1 MRLMEVKLLKEKIM
15 VLDGNSILNRAFY
28 GLQGPK
34 LLSTKDGLYTNA
46 VFGFLNIM
54 FKYLEEEKPDY
65 MCVAFDLKAPTFRH
79 KEYDGYKARRRGM
92 PEELAVQVPIIKEL
106 LDAMNIKR
114 IESEG
119 YEADDIIGTVALM
132 AENSGMECAIIT
144 GDRDSLQLVSGSTYA
159 RIVSTR
165 RSGHNETEKY
175 DHGAVVG
182 RYGIT
187 PDKLIDV
194 KGLMGD
200 ASDDIPGVP
209 GIGEKTALNLIRQFG
224 SMENLYENLGHVD
237 NRNIADKLAEYREQA
252 FLSRR
257 LATIKRDVPVDLNI
271 CDMKIVPYDS
281 EKLYELLS
289 RLEFK
294 SVIQKLN
301 LSPSTMKREQYVLDD
316 IRTVG
321 SIESLREVIGE
332 IRQAGTVSIHM
343 LLTGRESSS
352 QEVMGIAIA
361 LNEKQAVYISPC
373 GSFAQDLVLS
383 EMKSVLEDESIRK
396 VGHDFKS
403 MLVFLK
409 TKGIEMKGIHVDTMI
424 GYYLIEPARESYRL
438 EEIAR
443 EILSFEIPMTEPG
456 DINAANSA
464 CAAAAVILKLSRV
477 IADRVSGNG
486 QDELLYGVEIPL
498 IYVLADMEFNGFKVD
513 VEGLKKFS
521 AELDNRIGHL
531 VNNIY
536 MLAGEEFNINS
547 TKQLGTVLFD
557 KLKLPAVK
565 KTKTGY
571 STDVEVLEQL
581 APRHEIVSQ
590 ILEYRQLMKLKTT
603 YVDGLLSVVN
613 PSTGKV
619 HSKFNQ
625 TVTVTGRISSTEPN
639 LQNIPI
645 RLEMGRNIRKVFV
658 ASDANHVL
666 IDADYSQ
673 IELRVLAHITGDSGL
688 VEAFR
693 KGDDIHTLTASQF
706 FGVPPESVTPFMR
719 GRAKTVNFSVIYG
732 IGAYSLSRDLGVTR
746 GEAERYIV
754 SYLDRYPGVKDYM
767 SSIIR
772 QARDTGYVTT
782 IFNRRRYIPELRSPN
797 FNIKSFGERVAMNT
811 PIQGSAAD
819 IIKIAMVKVYR
830 EMRRRNLKSKLIL
843 QVHDELIIDTY
854 KDEVEEIKL
863 LLKECMENAVELKV
877 PLVTEVRTGGSWYET
892 K

>member
-1 MRLMEVKLLKEKIM
+1 MKEKIM

-34 LLSTKDGLYTNA
+34 LLSTRDGLYTNA

-54 FKYLEEEKPDY
+54 LKYFEEEKPDY
-65 MCVAFDLKAPTFRH
+65 VCVAFDLKAPTFRH
-79 KEYDGYKARRRGM
+79 KEYDGYKARRKGM
-92 PEELAVQVPIIKEL
+92 PEELAVQVPIVKEL

-114 IESEG
+114 LESEG
-119 YEADDIIGTVALM
+119 YEADDIIGAVSLT
-132 AENSGMECAIIT
+132 AENSGIECVIIT
-144 GDRDSLQLVSGSTYA
+144 GDRDSLQLVSRSTYA
-159 RIVSTR
+159 KIVSTR
-165 RSGHNETEKY
+165 GGHNETEKY
-175 DHGAVVG
+175 DYDAVVSK
-182 RYGIT
+182 YGVT
-187 PDKLIDV
+187 PDRLIDV

-200 ASDDIPGVP
+200 PSDNIPGVP
-209 GIGEKTALNLIRQFG
+209 GIGEKTALDLIKQFG
-224 SMENLYENLGHVD
+224 SMENLYENIGSIS
-237 NRNIADKLAEYREQA
+237 NRNIADKLAEHREQA

-257 LATIKRDVPVDLNI
+257 LATIERNVPVDLDI
-271 CDMKIVPYDS
+271 CGMKVVPYDS
-281 EKLYELLS
+281 EKLYELLN

-301 LSPSTMKREQYVLDD
+301 LSPQAKREQYRLDN

-321 SIESLREVIGE
+321 NTEGLDEVIAK
-332 IRQAGTVSIHM
+332 IRDAGTFSIHM
-343 LLTGRESSS
+343 LLTGGNVFS
-352 QEVMGIAIA
+352 QTVVGIAVA
-361 LNEKQAVYISPC
+361 LNENEAVYISPC
-373 GSFAQDLVLS
+373 GGFTQDLILT
-383 EMKSVLEDESIRK
+383 EMKSVLEDENIRK

-409 TKGIEMKGIHVDTMI
+409 TKGIEMQGIYIDTMI
-424 GYYLIEPARESYRL
+424 GYYLLEPARESYRI
-438 EEIAR
+438 EEIVR
-443 EILSFEIPMTEPG
+443 EVLSLEIPVAQPD

-464 CAAAAVILKLSRV
+464 CTAAAVILKLSHV
-477 IADRVSGNG
+477 IAERISENG
-486 QDELLYGVEIPL
+486 QDGLMHNVEVPL

-521 AELDNRIGHL
+521 SELDERIGHL

-557 KLKLPAVK
+557 KLKLPVVK

-581 APRHEIVSQ
+581 AARHEIVSQ
-590 ILEYRQLMKLKTT
+590 ILEYRQLAKLKTT
-603 YVDGLLSVVN
+603 YAEGLMNVVN
-613 PSTGKV
+613 PSTGKI

-645 RLEMGRNIRKVFV
+645 RLEMGRNIRRVFV
-658 ASDANHVL
+658 ASDSGHVL
-666 IDADYSQ
+666 TDADYSQ
-673 IELRVLAHITGDSGL
+673 IELRVLAHITNDSAL
-688 VEAFR
+688 IEAFR
-693 KGDDIHTLTASQF
+693 KGEDIHTLTASQL
-706 FGVPPESVTPFMR
+706 FGVPPENVTPFMR
-719 GRAKTVNFSVIYG
+719 NRAKTVNFSVIYG

-746 GEAERYIV
+746 GEAERYIG

-767 SSIIR
+767 GNIIR
-772 QARDTGYVTT
+772 QARDQGYVTT
-782 IFNRRRYIPELRSPN
+782 IFNRRRYIPELRSTN

-819 IIKIAMVKVYR
+819 IIKIAMVRVYR
-830 EMRRRNLKSKLIL
+830 EIKRRNLKSRLIL
-843 QVHDELIIDTY
+843 QVHDELIIDTHR
-854 KDEVEEIKL
+854 DEVEEVKL

-877 PLVTEVRTGGSWYET
+877 PLIAEVRTGGNWYET